1 MRTRKQA
8 KPVEVPTSELERI
21 QHFLPTTDRARNQNR
36 LRMLKA
42 LAAETLS
49 WRRGKLPDIP
59 MDLACDRLAK
69 EYLNAVRQRPDERFN
84 GYTVTGEVAVVFGGR
99 TGFLHYHITF
109 EFKGIQEL

>member
-21 QHFLPTTDRARNQNR
+21 QHFLPTTDSARNQNR
-36 LRMLKA
+36 LRTLKA

-59 MDLACDRLAK
+59 MDLACNRLAQ
-69 EYLNAVRQRPDERFN
+69 EYLNALVQHLEKQPS
-84 GYTVTGEVAVVFGGR
+84 GYTAKCKGSAVLCGR
-99 TGFLHYHITF
+99 RGVLSYKITF
-109 EFKGIQEL
+109 EFEDFQEQ